1 MTEISIQILMFLF
14 LGELIKTIWTLQHQQ
29 YMSTLLHP
37 SLKHFQ
43 IAPHEKDKVI
53 KLVKQELVK
62 RTSLA
67 QVVTD
72 SNTINKPTS
81 TTCNPPPPVS
91 SDDLLSRCFDQPLPV
106 AKVDDE
112 LDHYMALDVFL
123 HEKDDVLMFWKEHST
138 KFPMLSSIVRDLYA
152 IPASNTIVE
161 RLFSSSKNTVTD
173 RRTNLAAEKINKLL
187 FLQKK
192 SCFLE
197 TNK

>member
-1 MTEISIQILMFLF
+1 
-14 LGELIKTIWTLQHQQ
+14 
-29 YMSTLLHP
+29 MSTLLHP

-43 IAPHEKDKVI
+43 IASHEKDKAI
-53 KLVKQELVK
+53 KLIKQELVK

-81 TTCNPPPPVS
+81 TTCNLPPPVS

-106 AKVDDE
+106 AEVDDE

-123 HEKDDVLMFWKEHST
+123 HEKDDVLIFWKEHST

-161 RLFSSSKNTVTD
+161 RLFSWSKNTVTD

-187 FLQKK
+187 FLQNKT
-192 SCFLE
+192 CLLE